1 MKKPLTILLLLLAVI
16 TAAAQMQDPVHFRS
30 ELKTIS
36 DTEAELLFSATI
48 DAGWHVYSTGL
59 GNDGPISATFH
70 ADKMEGAKTVG
81 ALKARGKEQKVFD
94 KMFDMEVRYFE
105 NAVTFVQ
112 KIQFT
117 KPQYDIECYVEYGAC
132 NDQMCMPPSTIE
144 LKASGK
150 APVKTEPTPIPYQR
164 EGGTE
169 ADQADHGEGSH
180 DPVSADHG
188 DGSHDPQ
195 ISNLENDSS
204 LWQPVVSELRAMNTG
219 TDNIAD
225 HSLLYILLMGFVGG
239 LLAVLMPCIWPIIPM
254 TVSFFLKRAKTDK
267 AKGIRDALTYGAS
280 IIVIYLALG
289 LLVTAIFGSD
299 TLNAMS
305 TNAFFN
311 IFLFLLLVVFALSF
325 FGWFEIKLPDSWATK
340 VDQKSDELSSKA
352 KANSKLS
359 SLNSQLSIFLMAFTL
374 VLVSF
379 SCTAPIIGLLLVETT
394 TSGNWLAPAM
404 GMLGFAIALALPFT
418 LFALFPSWLKQAP
431 KSGGWMN
438 IIKVVLGFIELAFAL
453 KFFSVADLAYGWHL
467 LDREVF
473 LALWIA
479 IFTLLGLYLMGVF
492 RFQSDV
498 VEGEE
503 QRPMPVACIMG
514 GLISLA
520 FAIYMVPGL
529 WGAPCKAVSAFAPPI
544 STQDFNLNSK
554 TVEARFTDYEQGM
567 AAAKAEGK
575 PVLIDFT
582 GFGCV
587 NCRKM
592 EAAVWTD
599 PQVADL
605 LEKKYVL
612 ISLYVDDKTPLAEP
626 IEVTD
631 TQGQRRTLR
640 TVGAKWSYL
649 QSHKFGANAQPFYVI
664 LNNEGHPLMGSRS
677 YDEDVDAYID
687 FLRQGIRRYAE

>member
-150 APVKTEPTPIPYQR
+150 APVKTEPTPIPSQR

-169 ADQADHGEGSH
+169 ADQ
-180 DPVSADHG
+180 ADHG

-254 TVSFFLKRAKTDK
+254 TVSFFL
-267 AKGIRDALTYGAS
+267 ICN
-280 IIVIYLALG
+280 LAVTVYTLI
-289 LLVTAIFGSD
+289 LL
-299 TLNAMS
+299 
-305 TNAFFN
+305 
-311 IFLFLLLVVFALSF
+311 
-325 FGWFEIKLPDSWATK
+325 K
-340 VDQKSDELSSKA
+340 
-352 KANSKLS
+352 
-359 SLNSQLSIFLMAFTL
+359 
-374 VLVSF
+374 
-379 SCTAPIIGLLLVETT
+379 
-394 TSGNWLAPAM
+394 
-404 GMLGFAIALALPFT
+404 
-418 LFALFPSWLKQAP
+418 
-431 KSGGWMN
+431 
-438 IIKVVLGFIELAFAL
+438 
-453 KFFSVADLAYGWHL
+453 
-467 LDREVF
+467 
-473 LALWIA
+473 
-479 IFTLLGLYLMGVF
+479 
-492 RFQSDV
+492 
-498 VEGEE
+498 
-503 QRPMPVACIMG
+503 
-514 GLISLA
+514 
-520 FAIYMVPGL
+520 
-529 WGAPCKAVSAFAPPI
+529 
-544 STQDFNLNSK
+544 NLRC
-554 TVEARFTDYEQGM
+554 E
-567 AAAKAEGK
+567 
-575 PVLIDFT
+575 
-582 GFGCV
+582 
-587 NCRKM
+587 
-592 EAAVWTD
+592 
-599 PQVADL
+599 
-605 LEKKYVL
+605 
-612 ISLYVDDKTPLAEP
+612 
-626 IEVTD
+626 
-631 TQGQRRTLR
+631 
-640 TVGAKWSYL
+640 
-649 QSHKFGANAQPFYVI
+649 
-664 LNNEGHPLMGSRS
+664 
-677 YDEDVDAYID
+677 
-687 FLRQGIRRYAE
+687 

>member
-1 MKKPLTILLLLLAVI
+1 MKKTLTILALVLAVI

-81 ALKARGKEQKVFD
+81 SLKARGKEQKVFD

-150 APVKTEPTPIPYQR
+150 APVKTEEPKAEETKPEAATSDTASVNSPI
-164 EGGTE
+164 TT
-169 ADQADHGEGSH
+169 H
-180 DPVSADHG
+180 DSPLTTSQD
-188 DGSHDPQ
+188 
-195 ISNLENDSS
+195 S